1 MTERDLSRLA
11 DFLFEALM
19 LKRTPRTGYQ
29 FLGHGAET
37 VAEHSFGVVV
47 TAFALVRLNGRA
59 DLERTLKLALFHDL
73 AEARTGDL
81 NYVNKRYS
89 VTNEDQALADAAAG
103 LPFGPELMDIWRE
116 WQAGETLEARLAAD
130 ADQLD
135 MVLELRR
142 LHTLGSAQAED
153 WLHYAQKR
161 LQTAEGRAL
170 FEEIVRT
177 DPERWWFE
185 RRDDFWVKRT

>member
-1 MTERDLSRLA
+1 MTESGLARLA
-11 DFLFEALM
+11 DFLFETQM

-37 VAEHSFGVVV
+37 VAEHSFGAVAL
-47 TAFALVRLNGRA
+47 AFALARLNGRA
-59 DLERTLKLALFHDL
+59 DLARTLKLALFHDL

-81 NYVNKRYS
+81 NYLNKRYAE
-89 VTNEDQALADAAAG
+89 VDEDRAMADATAG
-103 LPFGPELMDIWRE
+103 LTFSPELEETWRE
-116 WQAGETLEARLAAD
+116 WRTGETLEARLAAD

-142 LHTLGSAQAED
+142 LQTLGSTQARD

-161 LQTAEGRAL
+161 LKTPEGRAL

-185 RRDDFWVKRT
+185 RREDYWVKRP

>member
-1 MTERDLSRLA
+1 MTEGGLDRLA

-37 VAEHSFGVVV
+37 VAEHSFG
-47 TAFALVRLNGRA
+47 TAVLAFTLARLSGRA
-59 DLERTLKLALFHDL
+59 DLARTLKLALLHDL

-81 NYVNKRYS
+81 NYMNKRY
-89 VTNEDQALADAAAG
+89 VEADEDRAVADAAAG
-103 LPFGPELMDIWRE
+103 LSFGPELLENWRE
-116 WQAGETLEARLAAD
+116 WRAGETLEAKLAAD

-135 MVLELRR
+135 MILELRR
-142 LHTLGSAQAED
+142 LEALGSAQAPE
-153 WLHYAQKR
+153 WLHYARKR
-161 LQTAEGRAL
+161 LQTDEGRSL

-185 RRDDFWVKRT
+185 RREDYWVKRP

>member
-1 MTERDLSRLA
+1 MTEGGLDRLT

-19 LKRTPRTGYQ
+19 LKRTPRSGYQ

-37 VAEHSFGVVV
+37 VAEHSFGVIVL
-47 TAFALVRLNGRA
+47 AFALVRLNGRA
-59 DLERTLKLALFHDL
+59 DLPRTLKLALFHDL

-81 NYVNKRYS
+81 NYLNKRYA
-89 VTNEDQALADAAAG
+89 EADEGRAMADALSG
-103 LPFGPELMDIWRE
+103 LSFGPELMENWQEWR
-116 WQAGETLEARLAAD
+116 AGETLEARLAAD

-135 MVLELRR
+135 MILELRR
-142 LHTLGSAQAED
+142 LQTLGSAQARE

-161 LQTAEGRAL
+161 LKTPEGQAL
-170 FEEIVRT
+170 FEEISQA

-185 RRDDFWVKRT
+185 RRDDYWVKKP